1 MQENAYLI
9 FVRTSMKC
17 ADVEQGPSKET
28 YNLFEI
34 QEGMNTNL
42 GTKEAQIREQKRL
55 QYAKFYWGS
64 RRCGFHSSQVNFGAD
79 RSGVGG
85 ATN

>member
-1 MQENAYLI
+1 
-9 FVRTSMKC
+9 MKC

-64 RRCGFHSSQVNFGAD
+64 
-79 RSGVGG
+79 
-85 ATN
+85 